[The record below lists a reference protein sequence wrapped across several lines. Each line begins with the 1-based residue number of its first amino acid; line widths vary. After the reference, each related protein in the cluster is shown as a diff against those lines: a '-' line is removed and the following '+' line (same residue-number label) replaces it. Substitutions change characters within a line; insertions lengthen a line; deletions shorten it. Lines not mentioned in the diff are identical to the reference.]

1 LTGIDWA
8 EDSPLDAISAQARAY
23 PPLPLDEVDALLQR
37 THTTGGNAAAAT
49 LVRHHL
55 SIALDAALQRKDK
68 GLDVGDLYQ
77 EGSIAVVTAVDEYA
91 HRGGNAAGLRSYVER
106 VVALHLDAALEREA
120 QEREAGEAFVRDAQS
135 YELVEVE
142 LRHRFDRAPTSIE
155 MAAAL
160 EWSVEHVE
168 TVAEMLSE
176 ARALND
182 ETLLPYL
189 DDTEQGDTTG
199 DGEPEA

>member
-1 LTGIDWA
+1 MDWA
-8 EDSPLDAISAQARAY
+8 ADSPLDTIAAQARSY
-23 PPLPLDEVDALLQR
+23 PPLPVDEVAALLRQ
-37 THTTGGNAAAAT
+37 THATGGNAAAAT

-55 SIALDAALQRKDK
+55 SLALDAALERRDQ

-77 EGSIAVVTAVDEYA
+77 EGSVAVVTAVDEYA
-91 HRGGNAAGLRSYVER
+91 RRSGDPAGLWAYVAR

-120 QEREAGEAFVRDAQS
+120 AEREAAQAFVRDAQR
-135 YELVEVE
+135 YELAEVQ
-142 LRHRFDRAPTSIE
+142 LRHQLTRLPTPIE
-155 MAAAL
+155 LAAAL

-168 TVAEMLSE
+168 AVAEMLAE

-189 DDTEQGDTTG
+189 DDADDGDA
-199 DGEPEA
+199 DGELD

>member
-1 LTGIDWA
+1 MDWA

-23 PPLPLDEVDALLQR
+23 PPLPLDEVDTLLQR
-37 THTTGGNAAAAT
+37 THGSGGNAAAAT

-55 SIALDAALQRKDK
+55 GIALDAALQRKDK
-68 GLDVGDLYQ
+68 GLGVGDLYQ
-77 EGSIAVVTAVDEYA
+77 EGSVAVVTAVDEYA

-120 QEREAGEAFVRDAQS
+120 SERAAGEAFVRDAQR
-135 YELVEVE
+135 YELAEVE
-142 LRHRFDRAPTSIE
+142 MRHRLERRPTPVE

-176 ARALND
+176 ARALSD
-182 ETLLPYL
+182 ESLLPYL
-189 DDTEQGDTTG
+189 DDNDENAAVDGAGTG
-199 DGEPEA
+199 E

>member
-1 LTGIDWA
+1 MDWA
-8 EDSPLDAISAQARAY
+8 AESPLDAIAAQARAY
-23 PPLPLDEVDALLQR
+23 QQLPLDQVEALLR
-37 THTTGGNAAAAT
+37 RIHGTGGNAAAAE

-55 SIALDAALQRKDK
+55 AIALDAALERRDQ

-77 EGSIAVVTAVDEYA
+77 EASVAVVTAVDEYA
-91 HRGGNAAGLRSYVER
+91 TRGGNAAGLRSYVER

-120 QEREAGEAFVRDAQS
+120 QERAAGEAFVRDAQR

-142 LRHRFDRAPTSIE
+142 LRHQLGREATPVE
-155 MAAAL
+155 LAAAL

-168 TVAEMLSE
+168 TVAEMLNE

-182 ETLLPYL
+182 ESLLPYL
-189 DDTEQGDTTG
+189 DDSD
-199 DGEPEA
+199 EPPPEDEE

>member
-1 LTGIDWA
+1 MDWA
-8 EDSPLDAISAQARAY
+8 EDSPLDALAAQARSY
-23 PPLPLDEVDALLQR
+23 PPLPLDEVDALLRR
-37 THTTGGNAAAAT
+37 THETGGNAAAAT

-55 SIALDAALQRKDK
+55 SIALDAALQRRDQ

-91 HRGGNAAGLRSYVER
+91 LRGGGAAGLRSYVER

-120 QEREAGEAFVRDAQS
+120 EERAAGEAFVRDAQR

-142 LRHRFDRAPTSIE
+142 LRHQLSRVPTSLE
-155 MAAAL
+155 LAAAL

-168 TVAEMLSE
+168 TVAEMLAE
-176 ARALND
+176 ARALHD
-182 ETLLPYL
+182 ESLLPYL
-189 DDTEQGDTTG
+189 DDTG
-199 DGEPEA
+199 DGEGDGTGEDEG

>member
-1 LTGIDWA
+1 MDWA
-8 EDSPLDAISAQARAY
+8 ADSPLDTIAAQARSY
-23 PPLPLDEVDALLQR
+23 PPLPVAEVASLLQQ
-37 THTTGGNAAAAT
+37 THGTGGNAAAAT

-55 SIALDAALQRKDK
+55 SLALDAALERRDG

-77 EGSIAVVTAVDEYA
+77 EGSVAVVTAVDEYA
-91 HRGGNAAGLRSYVER
+91 QRNGDPAGLWAYVAR

-120 QEREAGEAFVRDAQS
+120 AEREAAQAFVRDAQR

-142 LRHRFDRAPTSIE
+142 LRGRLGRIATPVE
-155 MAAAL
+155 LAAAL

-168 TVAEMLSE
+168 TVGEMLAE

-189 DDTEQGDTTG
+189 DEADDDGADGD
-199 DGEPEA
+199 EPD